1 MRTPLTSAAGIR
13 TFSLSLLNV
22 QDTDNGV
29 KVRCNIAY
37 QTDLNLS
44 LYGGTVS
51 SGDLTV
57 KLAQITSFTASNPS
71 PTVGETITLSCSATG
86 DTAPDFQ
93 FLSGMRSSF
102 NNPYLEIVE
111 SKTVSEDGY
120 TYTATLKVK
129 AILANNLRSGE
140 SLTCRVSQRVEIK
153 LEHDSIILCCD
164 TGGL

>member
-1 MRTPLTSAAGIR
+1 MRTPLTSTGGIR

-22 QDTDNGV
+22 QDTDDGL

-37 QTDLNLS
+37 QTDLNFS

-71 PTVGETITLSCSATG
+71 PTVGEIITLSCSATG
-86 DTAPDFQ
+86 NTVPDFQ
-93 FLSGMRSSF
+93 FWIGMRSSF

-111 SKTVSEDGY
+111 SKTVSQAEN

-129 AILANNLRSGE
+129 AILANNLRNGE
-140 SLTCRVSQRVEIK
+140 SLTCRVSQRIG
-153 LEHDSIILCCD
+153 
-164 TGGL
+164 TGI